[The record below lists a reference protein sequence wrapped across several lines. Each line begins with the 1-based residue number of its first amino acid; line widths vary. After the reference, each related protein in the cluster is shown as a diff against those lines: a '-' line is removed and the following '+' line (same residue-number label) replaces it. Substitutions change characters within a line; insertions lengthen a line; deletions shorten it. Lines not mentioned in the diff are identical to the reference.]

1 MFSASKVLIFFPTK
15 YLFTTKI
22 VAFHTFIRIKHKL
35 SFKEYN
41 KQRKLSKN
49 YGPVRLSSNKP
60 VQYFEAFSSVM
71 H

>member
-22 VAFHTFIRIKHKL
+22 VAFHTFIRMKHKL

-41 KQRKLSKN
+41 KQRKLCIKLWT
-49 YGPVRLSSNKP
+49 RQIIK
-60 VQYFEAFSSVM
+60 
-71 H
+71 